1 MVPKYDSKQMHYLPI
16 FCLSLPRYQAKCQKA
31 GLPKIADKFYK
42 FFISRSW
49 NLGKT
54 PLIFAAMYGKLDIVK
69 TLVTKGADVN
79 VKDLAGN
86 SALMMAA
93 K

>member
-1 MVPKYDSKQMHYLPI
+1 
-16 FCLSLPRYQAKCQKA
+16 
-31 GLPKIADKFYK
+31 
-42 FFISRSW
+42 
-49 NLGKT
+49 
-54 PLIFAAMYGKLDIVK
+54 MYGKLDIVK
-69 TLVTKGADVN
+69 TLITKGADVN

>member
-1 MVPKYDSKQMHYLPI
+1 M
-16 FCLSLPRYQAKCQKA
+16 
-31 GLPKIADKFYK
+31 ADKFYK

-69 TLVTKGADVN
+69 TLITKGADVN

>member
-1 MVPKYDSKQMHYLPI
+1 MRSLDVFGFNLPK
-16 FCLSLPRYQAKCQKA
+16 YQAKCLKA
-31 GLPKIADKFYK
+31 QWPKIADKK
-42 FFISRSW
+42 KIFISRSW

-54 PLIFAAMYGKLDIVK
+54 PLIFAATYGKLDIVK
-69 TLVTKGADVN
+69 TLITKGADVN
-79 VKDLAGN
+79 AKDLAGN